1 MLEKRKRAIE
11 NEKEREMKRKH
22 LKNNVQSLHSIVSTV
37 KSLLYAKK
45 TRRRRRRKIALIL
58 YLRNREQTK
67 QPTPTDDDEKEGRTR
82 RKYNNKKNK

>member
-37 KSLLYAKK
+37 KFLFYAKK
-45 TRRRRRRKIALIL
+45 QK
-58 YLRNREQTK
+58 K
-67 QPTPTDDDEKEGRTR
+67 KEKENST
-82 RKYNNKKNK
+82 NTIS

>member
-37 KSLLYAKK
+37 KFLLYAKK
-45 TRRRRRRKIALIL
+45 TRRRSRRIALIL
-58 YLRNREQTK
+58 HLRNREQTK
-67 QPTPTDDDEKEGRTR
+67 QPKPTDDDEKEGRTR